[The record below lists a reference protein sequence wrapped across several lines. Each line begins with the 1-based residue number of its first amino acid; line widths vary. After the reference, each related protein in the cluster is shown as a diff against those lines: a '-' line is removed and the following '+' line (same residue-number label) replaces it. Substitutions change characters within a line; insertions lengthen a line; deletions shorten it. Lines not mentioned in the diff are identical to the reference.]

1 MRRILMSDEIKG
13 QIEMLAGAQLICRYN
28 IVAFFLFGFFSKQL
42 ACQVA
47 SVSTAERF
55 IFFPQRQVCR
65 SKCFPPA
72 MAIVQILMN
81 KLGRGFDVTGLT
93 NAIYNNRFIR
103 YVMNLNETRFQQNI
117 DAFRLPRVKRKKNLK
132 VFDAIKT
139 HVAHV
144 AP

>member
-55 IFFPQRQVCR
+55 IFFPPTTSVSFQM
-65 SKCFPPA
+65 FPSSNGDCADPNE
-72 MAIVQILMN
+72 QI
-81 KLGRGFDVTGLT
+81 R
-93 NAIYNNRFIR
+93 ARI
-103 YVMNLNETRFQQNI
+103 
-117 DAFRLPRVKRKKNLK
+117 
-132 VFDAIKT
+132 
-139 HVAHV
+139 
-144 AP
+144 